1 MDKEQKIT
9 TIQKEY
15 QPKQPIKITHSMVE
29 NKDYI
34 LSSMQEINEGSIH
47 HNNNISLFFL
57 NSINN
62 NTDQEKDD
70 TVNTKISFLTHALI
84 SGLVNNAAWSPQN
97 YALPIQHSIT

>member
-1 MDKEQKIT
+1 
-9 TIQKEY
+9 
-15 QPKQPIKITHSMVE
+15 
-29 NKDYI
+29 
-34 LSSMQEINEGSIH
+34 MQEINEGSIH

-84 SGLVNNAAWSPQN
+84 SGLVNNAAWS
-97 YALPIQHSIT
+97 